1 MTGAHAACAGTSFR
15 PPRLCRMAAMIAGA
29 WRPNLISHRSCQISQ
44 ALWWAC
50 SLICPAVRVAVPLK
64 QGAFC
69 VLPPHLPMLRA
80 LWYNPRRLV
89 RRMVAT
95 RWFETAR
102 LPAKFSTKA
111 PEDLRPALAA
121 ADANSNYIS
130 ILSQRR
136 PASGRAAK
144 ALLSNPILS
153 FVRPNEHE
161 NSVSGCRLSP
171 SAPLVQGRAV

>member
-1 MTGAHAACAGTSFR
+1 MPTAQFMRRSRDALLGSHPVPALKRRAKVSAPLTRRNYAQTSVHQAASRVHAACAGTSFR
-15 PPRLCRMAAMIAGA
+15 PWGLCRMAAMLAGA

-50 SLICPAVRVAVPLK
+50 SLICPAARVAVPLK

-69 VLPPHLPMLRA
+69 VLPPHLLMLCA

-111 PEDLRPALAA
+111 PEDL
-121 ADANSNYIS
+121 
-130 ILSQRR
+130 
-136 PASGRAAK
+136 
-144 ALLSNPILS
+144 
-153 FVRPNEHE
+153 
-161 NSVSGCRLSP
+161 CRL
-171 SAPLVQGRAV
+171 